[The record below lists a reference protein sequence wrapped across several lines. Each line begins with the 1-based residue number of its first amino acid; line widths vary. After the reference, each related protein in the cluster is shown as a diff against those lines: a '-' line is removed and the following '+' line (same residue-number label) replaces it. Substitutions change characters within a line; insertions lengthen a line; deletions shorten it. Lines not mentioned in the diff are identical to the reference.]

1 MAPPR
6 TLTPPAKVTIKHH
19 LRARGPSP
27 ALDGS
32 GKNQTR
38 RGTWEVRGRREPVL
52 GVRARGRG
60 GRLREAG
67 YRCGRERQGDGD
79 RPRGRG
85 RGSCHD
91 AMGRAAPAALYP
103 TLSSRRRPPSGPSLA
118 ESLCGLL
125 PPASLTRAP
134 SDSSGKATSGLALR
148 CRGGVSGWGC
158 RWAAPSPPPT
168 NTEAGSG
175 RVGGSLPPPAPQ
187 GGPWLGCGGACGVL
201 TGLGDHTVLV
211 SWGALHQRLAVLV
224 ATAHVTV
231 KGPGWGEEAG
241 TPVSVGWGEPGGHV
255 WPSLSL
261 RHPPFPPEV
270 LPVPGDGA
278 RDSAGRSAGARGP
291 WDGGGLT
298 PGGIWALLLT
308 AAAPL

>member
-1 MAPPR
+1 M
-6 TLTPPAKVTIKHH
+6 
-19 LRARGPSP
+19 
-27 ALDGS
+27 
-32 GKNQTR
+32 
-38 RGTWEVRGRREPVL
+38 
-52 GVRARGRG
+52 
-60 GRLREAG
+60 EAG

-79 RPRGRG
+79 GPRGRG

-91 AMGRAAPAALYP
+91 AMGRAAPQPGTPPCPPGAGLPPGPFLPNPCAACFLQH
-103 TLSSRRRPPSGPSLA
+103 LSRGLPLTQAGRPHLA
-118 ESLCGLL
+118 LLCGV
-125 PPASLTRAP
+125 SVG
-134 SDSSGKATSGLALR
+134 SGS
-148 CRGGVSGWGC
+148 GC

-187 GGPWLGCGGACGVL
+187 GGPWPGCGGACGVL
-201 TGLGDHTVLV
+201 TGLRDHTVLV

-261 RHPPFPPEV
+261 RRHPPPSGGA
-270 LPVPGDGA
+270 PGP
-278 RDSAGRSAGARGP
+278 RGRG
-291 WDGGGLT
+291 
-298 PGGIWALLLT
+298 
-308 AAAPL
+308 